1 MNNQSNIQQISDLDN
16 SPSEATSLMSASVES
31 SVREEGGRP
40 RYGSIQNAGSEDVA
54 AVPETAV
61 IIPRSERSQ
70 VDENTNRSRERQS
83 RQPAG
88 PEGSERRTQQNRNNV
103 GGDDQNEDEDEET
116 LLYGAKHVIMLFIP
130 VTLCMVV
137 VVATISSI
145 TFYTDRGVYLIYTPF
160 HDATD
165 DTGTKI
171 WQSMANAVIMLG
183 VIVVMTVVL
192 LLLYKYK
199 CYKIINGWLVMSSV
213 MLLFFFSFMYLE
225 QILRAYNTP
234 MDYITVFIIMWNFG
248 VGGLF
253 CIHWKGPLLLQQ
265 AYLIVV
271 SALVALMFIKYMPDW
286 TTWAV
291 LGVMVVWDLVAV
303 LCPKGPLRMLV
314 ETAQT
319 RNEPIFPALI
329 YSSTMVWQ
337 ITMADDDQP
346 KKKKKTKSRTGAHNS
361 SPSSVPLEHDT
372 DDQVDDDDGGFPEH
386 LANGTSRPNSFLASQ
401 DSQSARNA
409 VQAFGDMAPYK
420 PQTQKKTSSRKA
432 NNTANNAGDP
442 TNQDTTMEP
451 GARAAVDQ
459 PDSVVEVRTRSQN
472 ATRTSRRSQT
482 SGQNSSAQESSSDDH
497 EESDEERGVKL
508 GLGDFIFYGV
518 LVGKASS
525 NGDWNTTLA
534 CFVAILI
541 GLCCTLLL
549 LAIFRKAL
557 PALPISLTFGLVFNF
572 ATSALVRPFMDNLAS
587 EQVYI

>member
-1 MNNQSNIQQISDLDN
+1 MNTFTRDTQSDALGTAAEERTGLMDAHAEG
-16 SPSEATSLMSASVES
+16 PRRSEV
-31 SVREEGGRP
+31 GRS
-40 RYGSIQNAGSEDVA
+40 RYGSLQKDDVNT
-54 AVPETAV
+54 VPEAIVVNSRSESETANRSGGNNSRQQV
-61 IIPRSERSQ
+61 RSERRPAQ
-70 VDENTNRSRERQS
+70 NQDQAEANQDE
-83 RQPAG
+83 
-88 PEGSERRTQQNRNNV
+88 
-103 GGDDQNEDEDEET
+103 DDDEET
-116 LLYGAKHVIMLFIP
+116 LLYGAKHVIMLFVP

-145 TFYTDRGVYLIYTPF
+145 TYYTAGGVYLIYTPF
-160 HDATD
+160 HDATE

-171 WQSMANAVIMLG
+171 WQSMANAVILLC
-183 VIVVMTVVL
+183 VIVVMTIVL

-199 CYKIINGWLVMSSV
+199 FYRTINGWLVLSSI

-234 MDYITVFIIMWNFG
+234 MDYITVAIIMWNFG

-265 AYLIVV
+265 AYLIMV

-291 LGVMVVWDLVAV
+291 LGVMVIWDLVAV

-314 ETAQT
+314 ETAQS
-319 RNEPIFPALI
+319 RNEPIFRALI
-329 YSSTMVWQ
+329 YSSTMMWPV
-337 ITMADDDQP
+337 IMADDGDQSKKKQ
-346 KKKKKTKSRTGAHNS
+346 KKKKKK
-361 SPSSVPLEHDT
+361 DT
-372 DDQVDDDDGGFPEH
+372 DDDDDGGFTEH
-386 LANGTSRPNSFLASQ
+386 VANGTNRQHSFTASQ
-401 DSQSARNA
+401 DSQTARNA
-409 VQAFGDMAPYK
+409 VQAFGDMQDTPHTERNSA
-420 PQTQKKTSSRKA
+420 S
-432 NNTANNAGDP
+432 NTAVDSAARLDVDQRDGAVVVHSRSQGGSRASRPAPQPRALDSDS
-442 TNQDTTMEP
+442 TNQD
-451 GARAAVDQ
+451 D
-459 PDSVVEVRTRSQN
+459 
-472 ATRTSRRSQT
+472 
-482 SGQNSSAQESSSDDH
+482 
-497 EESDEERGVKL
+497 SDEERGVKL

-572 ATSALVRPFMDNLAS
+572 ATSSLVQPFMDSLAS

>member
-1 MNNQSNIQQISDLDN
+1 MTTYVKDTKSDAPG
-16 SPSEATSLMSASVES
+16 SSAEERTSLMNTCVEGATKAEG
-31 SVREEGGRP
+31 VRS
-40 RYGSIQNAGSEDVA
+40 RYGSLQMSTEDDVN
-54 AVPETAV
+54 AVPEATVVDPRSQGDASSRSAGNNSRHQV
-61 IIPRSERSQ
+61 TSQARSERRAPPNTEPSGGNQ
-70 VDENTNRSRERQS
+70 DE
-83 RQPAG
+83 
-88 PEGSERRTQQNRNNV
+88 
-103 GGDDQNEDEDEET
+103 DDDEET

-145 TFYTDRGVYLIYTPF
+145 TYYTSGGVYLIYTPF
-160 HDATD
+160 HDVTE
-165 DTGTKI
+165 DTGTKL
-171 WQSMANAVIMLG
+171 WQSMANAVILLC

-199 CYKIINGWLVMSSV
+199 CYRVINGWLVLSSI

-225 QILRAYNTP
+225 QILRAYNAP
-234 MDYITVFIIMWNFG
+234 MDYVTVAIIMWNFG

-271 SALVALMFIKYMPDW
+271 SALVALMFIKYTPDW

-291 LGVMVVWDLVAV
+291 LGVMVIWDLVAV

-314 ETAQT
+314 ETAQS
-319 RNEPIFPALI
+319 RNEPIFRALI
-329 YSSTMVWQ
+329 YSSTMMWPV
-337 ITMADDDQP
+337 TMADDGDQSKKKQ
-346 KKKKKTKSRTGAHNS
+346 KKKKGLKTGAQNS
-361 SPSSVPLEHDT
+361 SVTTPLGKDT
-372 DDQVDDDDGGFPEH
+372 DDDDGGFTEH
-386 LANGTSRPNSFLASQ
+386 VANGTNRQHSLTASQ

-409 VQAFGDMAPYK
+409 VQAFGDMVQDK
-420 PQTQKKTSSRKA
+420 PRTDRNAVSHTTVV
-432 NNTANNAGDP
+432 NTTNSARVLATKDGAGVESAVRV
-442 TNQDTTMEP
+442 N
-451 GARAAVDQ
+451 VDQ
-459 PDSVVEVRTRSQN
+459 RDGAVVANSRSQN
-472 ATRTSRRSQT
+472 NSRTRPALQRRPLD
-482 SGQNSSAQESSSDDH
+482 SDSIDQDDS
-497 EESDEERGVKL
+497 EEERGVKL

-572 ATSALVRPFMDNLAS
+572 ATSSLVQPFMDSLAS